1 MANNFVNSNVPA
13 DGSIWKTS
21 MYSSITNQ
29 LYADFYY
36 NTMRN
41 PISLRNR
48 VVLMPNQNGCFS
60 FFMGTRYVLTREDDI
75 PYGYKRV
82 FRRGG
87 YALTE
92 NEQVPSGLLWNL

>member
-1 MANNFVNSNVPA
+1 
-13 DGSIWKTS
+13 
-21 MYSSITNQ
+21 
-29 LYADFYY
+29 
-36 NTMRN
+36 MRN

-48 VVLMPNQNGCFS
+48 VVLMPNQNGFFS

-92 NEQVPSGLLWNL
+92 NEQVLPVCYGTYDLLSKEDFDRLTFPETMQALCSAAVVDRKEVGLLRR